1 MAEQLTHQTVTIDS
15 AESGELTF
23 DLLRSEVPDGP
34 QLVALHGFPQGARA
48 WTGVAEILAE
58 QGIALTAIDQ
68 RGYSPGARPVGVEHY
83 RDYLLAGDVLAVADA
98 LGLDRFHLAGHDWG
112 SHVAWV
118 TAVRHPER
126 LLSLT
131 AVSIPHP
138 QAFGAAL
145 RQDPDQARRSEYIR
159 LFWQEGTA
167 EEALLADDAR
177 WLRDALGD
185 VDDAD
190 KEHYVSRLQQPGA
203 LSAALSW
210 YRAMRQNEP
219 TDRPVTVPTTLVW
232 SDQDDAVGRAC
243 AELCAR
249 YVDADYRFVELNGV
263 THWIPER
270 APQALAAAIAD
281 RIRTVSE

>member
-83 RDYLLAGDVLAVADA
+83 RDHLLAGDVLAVADA

-190 KEHYVSRLQQPGA
+190 KELYVSRLQQPGA

>member
-83 RDYLLAGDVLAVADA
+83 RDHLLAGDVLAVADA

-145 RQDPDQARRSEYIR
+145 RQDADQARRSEYIR